1 MTPKNPREMVMKVMA
16 NTDVLW
22 KEMENH
28 YHHTTN
34 MWVNKNITL
43 STDIPTETNFNIEEV
58 TDKGNL
64 NLIK

>member
-1 MTPKNPREMVMKVMA
+1 MKVMA
-16 NTDVLW
+16 NTDILW
-22 KEMENH
+22 KEMENY